1 MKIICITQV
10 KHLDGVY
17 DLLEEFGNIT
27 YVPDITKE
35 ELKSTLFE
43 TKTKYLFTNPNKQS
57 FILDEEVLKDSNI
70 KVINT
75 CSTGTNHIDMKY
87 CKENN
92 IEVWHLARDYEL
104 INQLPSTAE
113 HAFGLMLSLIRKIPM
128 SFHSVRDGNWDYE
141 PYIGRQ
147 LKGLTV
153 GIIGYGRLGK
163 MMETYCHAFGM
174 TVKIHDPYEGYD
186 DLDLVLRE
194 SDVISLHVHV
204 TGKTVGMINGNTIK
218 RMKKKPYLI
227 NTSRGE
233 IVYEKKVIEAIEEGK
248 LSGYA
253 TDVITDE
260 FGNIH
265 NSKLVEFSMN
275 PNRNVIITPH
285 VGGMTWEG
293 QTKAYKWAVRKFE
306 NI

>member
-1 MKIICITQV
+1 
-10 KHLDGVY
+10 
-17 DLLEEFGNIT
+17 
-27 YVPDITKE
+27 
-35 ELKSTLFE
+35 
-43 TKTKYLFTNPNKQS
+43 
-57 FILDEEVLKDSNI
+57 
-70 KVINT
+70 
-75 CSTGTNHIDMKY
+75 MKY

-113 HAFGLMLSLIRKIPM
+113 HAFGLMLSLLRKIPM
-128 SFHSVRDGNWDYE
+128 SFHSVKDGNWDYE

-204 TGKTVGMINGNTIK
+204 TDKTVGMINENTIK

-233 IVYEKKVIEAIEEGK
+233 IVNEKKVIEAIEEGK

-275 PNRNVIITPH
+275 PTNNVIITPH

-293 QTKAYKWAVRKFE
+293 QTKAYKWAINKFSG
-306 NI
+306 NKN